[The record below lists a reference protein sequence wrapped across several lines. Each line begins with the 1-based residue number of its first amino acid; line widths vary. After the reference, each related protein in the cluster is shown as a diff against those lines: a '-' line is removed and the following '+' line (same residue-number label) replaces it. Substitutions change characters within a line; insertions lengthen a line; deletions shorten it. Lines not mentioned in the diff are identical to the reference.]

1 MTEKYFILLIISF
14 LIFSCGKEA
23 DKEADKKTTEIR
35 ERVDEIS
42 DSVVSKYSD
51 VLENASEKYGY
62 AKDDY
67 FLIINATEQ
76 KMYLI
81 KDSKTLFEYIISS
94 GKAGEGQIEGS
105 GKTPLGYHKIVEK
118 IGDGAKIGTIFVGKK
133 NTGKIS
139 PIYTDKTD
147 IKNDPVVTRIL
158 SLDGLEKGYNKG
170 GNVDSYKR
178 AIYIHG
184 THEEGLLGTKSSHG
198 CIRMNNEEVISL
210 FDTVSNGVIVYITK

>member
-1 MTEKYFILLIISF
+1 MIKKYFMLLIISF
-14 LIFSCGKEA
+14 FIFSCGKKA
-23 DKEADKKTTEIR
+23 DKEVDKKTTEIP
-35 ERVDEIS
+35 EKIS
-42 DSVVSKYSD
+42 DSIVSKYSD

-67 FLIINATEQ
+67 FLIINTTEQ
-76 KMYLI
+76 KMYLM

-105 GKTPLGYHKIVEK
+105 GQTPLGYHKIVEK
-118 IGDGAKIGTIFVGKK
+118 IGDGAEIGTIFVGKK

-170 GNVDSYKR
+170 GNVDSYRR

-184 THEEGLLGTKSSHG
+184 THEEGLLGTKTSHG
-198 CIRMNNEEVISL
+198 CIRMYNEEVISL
-210 FDTVSNGVIVYITK
+210 FDTVSNGVIVYITI